1 MLELDSV
8 QGLASP
14 SHPRSTPDS
23 GEDLER
29 PCHSLGAG
37 TENMDLSRNFNIRQR
52 RNVGEDKE
60 RPLR

>member
-14 SHPRSTPDS
+14 SHPDSTPDS
-23 GEDLER
+23 GEELER

-37 TENMDLSRNFNIRQR
+37 TEKAQRNCLSVN
-52 RNVGEDKE
+52 E
-60 RPLR
+60 PTHL